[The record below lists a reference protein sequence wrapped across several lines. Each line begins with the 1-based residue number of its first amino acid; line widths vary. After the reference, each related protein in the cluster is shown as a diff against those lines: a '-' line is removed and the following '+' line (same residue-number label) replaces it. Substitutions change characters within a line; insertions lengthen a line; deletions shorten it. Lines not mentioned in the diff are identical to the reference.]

1 MWLRIIALFALAS
14 VVSAPAAAA
23 LGAGGSVMEPPGGH
37 AAQIARD
44 PSPAGPAGVE
54 AVSRPRC
61 ADAQHDSAARLRAPA
76 SLAPSAAAARA
87 PHANTLNTLESPWGG
102 PASVRPHQGLP
113 ATAASVIDG
122 SGAAAAAQ
130 RVVSAIAP
138 GEDVSLPTRAWW
150 GG

>member
-37 AAQIARD
+37 AAQIERA
-44 PSPAGPAGVE
+44 PSPAGQAGAE
-54 AVSRPRC
+54 TVSSPCR
-61 ADAQHDSAARLRAPA
+61 ADAQHDSVGRHRAPA
-76 SLAPSAAAARA
+76 SLAPSAAADCA
-87 PHANTLNTLESPWGG
+87 PLANTLNTLESPWGG
-102 PASVRPHQGLP
+102 PASARPHQGLP
-113 ATAASVIDG
+113 ATAAFVIDG
-122 SGAAAAAQ
+122 SGAAAATQ
-130 RVVSAIAP
+130 RVVSSIAP